1 MKRLAAIVV
10 CLFLVYLYLRSPIDL
25 LPDRLGPIGFVDDL
39 VVLGLGLWWVARV
52 AAAAGGGGR
61 ATRDERDAPE
71 AWDPWAVLG
80 VEPGASRE
88 EIVRAYRE
96 QIKRHHPDRVAD
108 LGDDLRRLAHRKTV
122 EIQRAYDEIGRA

>member
-10 CLFLVYLYLRSPIDL
+10 CLLLVFLYLRSPIDL
-25 LPDRLGPIGFVDDL
+25 IPDRLGPLGFLDDL
-39 VVLGLGLWWVARV
+39 VVLGLGLWWAVRV
-52 AAAAGGGGR
+52 AAAAGRGR
-61 ATRDERDAPE
+61 GDEAEP
-71 AWDPWAVLG
+71 WDPWAVLG

-108 LGDDLRRLAHRKTV
+108 LGEDLQRLAHRKTV